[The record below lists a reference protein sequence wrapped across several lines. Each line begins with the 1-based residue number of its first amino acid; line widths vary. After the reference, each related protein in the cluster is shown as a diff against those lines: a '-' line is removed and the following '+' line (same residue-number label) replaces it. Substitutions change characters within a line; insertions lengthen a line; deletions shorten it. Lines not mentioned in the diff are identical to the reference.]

1 MKYARQYFCCF
12 SLIIITLL
20 GACAPRMEEEIVFIS
35 GQTIEITEDLLL
47 NSADIILSGEVIEKK
62 ADYFSNPDGDKKQAD
77 GSAVM
82 NARITEYIVKVDTVY
97 KGEWS
102 EDTISVKTYNDQ
114 GLTVDQALY
123 GRDENTV
130 VYSDIAEIE
139 LEMGECLL
147 ALSWFDAE
155 AFGGPAGYMVTFDNA
170 GYFVPEEDG
179 LYANLAT
186 GRNHLTIDPTT
197 LPDKIAALK

>member
-1 MKYARQYFCCF
+1 MKQ
-12 SLIIITLL
+12 SLKFWGILFILAL
-20 GACAPRMEEEIVFIS
+20 FLSACAPKMEEEILYVS
-35 GQTIEITEDLLL
+35 GQSILVTENRLLQRTDVFL
-47 NSADIILSGEVIEKK
+47 KGEVIEKK
-62 ADYFSNPDGDKKQAD
+62 ADYFSNPDGDKKRAD
-77 GSAVM
+77 GSVVL
-82 NARITEYIVKVDTVY
+82 NARITEYIVKVDMVY
-97 KGEWS
+97 KGEWL